1 MSHSTGTG
9 SAIGPSFSGP
19 IDLPE
24 SSQNGG
30 PHLAPSQYRTP
41 DAVYLPGGKKSL
53 SGISIRAFSLGIAL
67 GVASI
72 ATALLAYFEIALW
85 RAPFFIAT
93 LALFHYLEFDST
105 ARFNP
110 SDAKVS
116 SFLLSANGSA
126 YNIAHT
132 SALTELLVRHWLY
145 SDFKPNCL
153 RLPLEIPALLPS
165 VSSAVPVSVGIAV
178 LIIGQYVRTAA
189 MAEAGKNFNHIVQST
204 KKDDHVLV
212 TSGVYAFSRH
222 PSYFGFFWWGLGTQ
236 LALGNPICFAM
247 YAVVLWKFFA
257 SRIQSKSLP
266 NCLDGGLTI
275 RNRRRTVSR
284 PIFWPGLC
292 GIPAANFSAY
302 SFYPMTNSDRHSAR
316 RRTRKGDTAPP
327 AIHHQTICP

>member
-1 MSHSTGTG
+1 MSDSPKNG
-9 SAIGPSFSGP
+9 SAIGPSSSGP
-19 IDLPE
+19 VDLPQ

-30 PHLAPSQYRTP
+30 PHLQSFQSRIL

-72 ATALLAYFEIALW
+72 ATAQLAYYDITLW

-110 SDAKVS
+110 SDAQVS

-145 SDFKPNCL
+145 SDFKPGWL
-153 RLPLEIPALLPS
+153 RLPVEFPTLFPIIP
-165 VSSAVPVSVGIAV
+165 SAIPVNVGIAFI
-178 LIIGQYVRTAA
+178 IIGQYVRTAA
-189 MAEAGKNFNHIVQST
+189 MAEAGKSFNHIVQST
-204 KKDDHVLV
+204 KKENHVLV
-212 TSGVYAFSRH
+212 TSGVYALSRH

-236 LALGNPICFAM
+236 LVLGNPICFPA
-247 YAVVLWKFFA
+247 YAVVLWNFFA
-257 SRIQSKSLP
+257 SRIQSKYL
-266 NCLDGGLTI
+266 
-275 RNRRRTVSR
+275 
-284 PIFWPGLC
+284 
-292 GIPAANFSAY
+292 
-302 SFYPMTNSDRHSAR
+302 
-316 RRTRKGDTAPP
+316 
-327 AIHHQTICP
+327 

>member
-1 MSHSTGTG
+1 MSGSSGNG
-9 SAIGPSFSGP
+9 SAIGPTVSGP
-19 IDLPE
+19 PELPE

-30 PHLAPSQYRTP
+30 SHLQPLQFRTP
-41 DAVYLPGGKKSL
+41 DAPYLPGGKKSL
-53 SGISIRAFSLGIAL
+53 AGISIRAFSLGIAL
-67 GVASI
+67 GVTGI
-72 ATALLAYFEIALW
+72 AAAQLACFEIALW

-132 SALTELLVRHWLY
+132 AALTELLIRHWLY
-145 SDFKPNCL
+145 SDFKPSWL
-153 RLPLEIPALLPS
+153 RLPLKIPPLFPS
-165 VSSAVPVSVGIAV
+165 VSSAVPVSVGLALI
-178 LIIGQYVRTAA
+178 IIGQYVRTAA

-212 TSGVYAFSRH
+212 TSGIYAFSRH

-236 LALGNPICFAM
+236 LVLGNPICFLA

-257 SRIQSKSLP
+257 NRIQS
-266 NCLDGGLTI
+266 
-275 RNRRRTVSR
+275 R
-284 PIFWPGLC
+284 PSC
-292 GIPAANFSAY
+292 
-302 SFYPMTNSDRHSAR
+302 T
-316 RRTRKGDTAPP
+316 
-327 AIHHQTICP
+327 

>member
-1 MSHSTGTG
+1 MSHSSANG
-9 SAIGPSFSGP
+9 SAIGLVVSRPTE
-19 IDLPE
+19 LPE

-30 PHLAPSQYRTP
+30 SHLQPLQFRTLDAP
-41 DAVYLPGGKKSL
+41 YLPGGKKSL
-53 SGISIRAFSLGIAL
+53 AGISIRAFSLGIAL
-67 GVASI
+67 GVTGIVA
-72 ATALLAYFEIALW
+72 AQLACFEIALW

-132 SALTELLVRHWLY
+132 TALTELLIRHWLY
-145 SDFKPNCL
+145 SDFKPSWL
-153 RLPLEIPALLPS
+153 RLPFEIPPLFPS
-165 VSSAVPVSVGIAV
+165 VSSAVPISVGLALV
-178 LIIGQYVRTAA
+178 IIGQYVRTAA

-204 KKDDHVLV
+204 KKDDHFLV

-236 LALGNPICFAM
+236 LVLGNTICFLA

-257 SRIQSKSLP
+257 NRIQSRSSCKL
-266 NCLDGGLTI
+266 
-275 RNRRRTVSR
+275 V
-284 PIFWPGLC
+284 
-292 GIPAANFSAY
+292 
-302 SFYPMTNSDRHSAR
+302 
-316 RRTRKGDTAPP
+316 
-327 AIHHQTICP
+327 

>member
-1 MSHSTGTG
+1 MSRSSGDG
-9 SAIGPSFSGP
+9 SAIGPGISGP

-30 PHLAPSQYRTP
+30 SHLQPFQSCTP

-53 SGISIRAFSLGIAL
+53 SGISIRAFSLGMAL
-67 GVASI
+67 GVAGI
-72 ATALLAYFEIALW
+72 AAVQLAYYEITLW
-85 RAPFFIAT
+85 RAPFFVAT

-126 YNIAHT
+126 YNTAHT
-132 SALTELLVRHWLY
+132 AALTELLIRHWLC
-145 SDFKPNCL
+145 SDLKPSWL
-153 RLPLEIPALLPS
+153 RLPFTIPALFPS
-165 VSSAVPVSVGIAV
+165 VSPAVPVSIGLA
-178 LIIGQYVRTAA
+178 LIVVGQYVRTAA

-236 LALGNPICFAM
+236 LVLGNPICFPAYAM
-247 YAVVLWKFFA
+247 VLWSFFA
-257 SRIQSKSLP
+257 NHIQSGSS
-266 NCLDGGLTI
+266 
-275 RNRRRTVSR
+275 RTCV
-284 PIFWPGLC
+284 
-292 GIPAANFSAY
+292 
-302 SFYPMTNSDRHSAR
+302 
-316 RRTRKGDTAPP
+316 
-327 AIHHQTICP
+327 